1 MSDEKQAL
9 LNDGLALPLQ
19 IVLRLILGLI
29 SLLLRWTIPPD
40 PV

>member
-1 MSDEKQAL
+1 MSDEKNAIVSTL
-9 LNDGLALPLQ
+9 PVPLQ
-19 IVLRLILGLI
+19 IILRLILGLI